1 MKLQEGFQVKLRFV
15 PLCLPLLFIA
25 LNASADT
32 VIFNDG
38 AVDGNSNAFFITGPN
53 SANFLGSVQ
62 DISNGFTAGASATP
76 TTLQFGLWVRTGNT
90 PTTVSYELGTSAF
103 GTDLGSGTDA
113 LNGSNST
120 FLFTNGS
127 GYNVYS
133 ITIPVTSLAMI
144 AGDSYWLTLSNAN
157 DSGNSGTDGWDL
169 ANGGAG
175 GGPATCNFR
184 QSGTNLG
191 NCGNGGES
199 FVLSSVSTSAVPEPS
214 SLILLGSSLLGVAGV
229 VRRRLSL

>member
-1 MKLQEGFQVKLRFV
+1 MNYRRFQVKLRFAA
-15 PLCLPLLFIA
+15 LCLPLLFIA

-38 AVDGNSNAFFITGPN
+38 AVDGTANAFFITGPAN
-53 SANFLGSVQ
+53 ANFVGSVQ

-103 GTDLGSGTDA
+103 GAGLGSGTDA

-120 FLFTNGS
+120 FLFTNGF
-127 GYNVYS
+127 GYSVYS

-157 DSGNSGTDGWDL
+157 DSGNSGSDGWDV
-169 ANGGAG
+169 ANGGA

-184 QSGTNLG
+184 QSGTNFG
-191 NCGNGGES
+191 DCGTGGES
-199 FVLSSVSTSAVPEPS
+199 FVLSSVSTSPVPEPS
-214 SLILLGSSLLGVAGV
+214 SLILLGSGLVGVAGI